1 MTQMDEVGAA
11 SCAFCFGDGLSVM
24 GELMSLD
31 TEDDADAAEGA
42 EPGQEPLAP
51 YLALGRLLRYAR
63 SEALSQHREKTASL
77 IEAAII
83 SLPDTTSLSKQ

>member
-1 MTQMDEVGAA
+1 
-11 SCAFCFGDGLSVM
+11 
-24 GELMSLD
+24 MSLN
-31 TEDDADAAEGA
+31 TENDIDAAEGT

-63 SEALSQHREKTASL
+63 TEALSQHREKTASL

-83 SLPDTTSLSKQ
+83 SLPDTTCLSKQ

>member
-1 MTQMDEVGAA
+1 MIAPIV
-11 SCAFCFGDGLSVM
+11 GDGGRSGVT
-24 GELMSLD
+24 GKTMSLD
-31 TEDDADAAEGA
+31 WEDDVDAAEGG

-83 SLPDTTSLSKQ
+83 SLPDTTGASRH

>member
-1 MTQMDEVGAA
+1 
-11 SCAFCFGDGLSVM
+11 
-24 GELMSLD
+24 MSLNTGND
-31 TEDDADAAEGA
+31 IDAVEGA

-51 YLALGRLLRYAR
+51 YLALDRLLRYAR

-83 SLPDTTSLSKQ
+83 TLPDTTGLSRQ

>member
-1 MTQMDEVGAA
+1 
-11 SCAFCFGDGLSVM
+11 
-24 GELMSLD
+24 MSLD
-31 TEDDADAAEGA
+31 REDDIDAFEDA

-51 YLALGRLLRYAR
+51 YLALNRLLRYAR

-83 SLPDTTSLSKQ
+83 SLPDTNGLLKQ

>member
-1 MTQMDEVGAA
+1 MTETGDA
-11 SCAFCFGDGLSVM
+11 SAHHCVHRAGVM
-24 GELMSLD
+24 GKVMSLN
-31 TEDDADAAEGA
+31 TEDDVDAAGTA

-51 YLALGRLLRYAR
+51 YLALDRLLRYAR

-83 SLPDTTSLSKQ
+83 SLPDPADLSRH

>member
-1 MTQMDEVGAA
+1 
-11 SCAFCFGDGLSVM
+11 M
-24 GELMSLD
+24 GKRMSLNR
-31 TEDDADAAEGA
+31 EDDYDAAETV

-51 YLALGRLLRYAR
+51 YLALDRLLRYAR

-83 SLPDTTSLSKQ
+83 SLPDTTGLSRH